1 MEKYVSKFDGC
12 VYVLTQSMVMEDGE
26 LRSEDKTLIWRDAP
40 CGLEEAC
47 DHNIPHTEFVDFYYG
62 EPNEEDTEYYIKEYW
77 KKKLADKQT
86 DVVEKKVEVVEKQPK
101 VVAELPVCF
110 VNMIAACLTTI
121 QEHDLLDLVYGKFA
135 SVDEKETVRDDLE
148 FVLREFCDVL
158 QELDE
163 DTVIVKK

>member
-1 MEKYVSKFDGC
+1 MKDYVSKFDGC
-12 VYVLTQSMVMEDGE
+12 VYTLTESMAMEDGE
-26 LRSEDKTLIWRDAP
+26 LRTEGKTLIWRDAP
-40 CGLEEAC
+40 CGLDEAWEN
-47 DHNIPHTEFVDFYYG
+47 DIPPTEFVGFYYG
-62 EPNEEDTEYYIKEYW
+62 EPNEEDTEYYIREYW
-77 KKKLADKQT
+77 KNKVVDKPI
-86 DVVEKKVEVVEKQPK
+86 DVVKKKPEVVT
-101 VVAELPVCF
+101 ELPVCF

>member
-1 MEKYVSKFDGC
+1 MYQYVSKFDGC
-12 VYVLTQSMVMEDGE
+12 VYTLTESMVMEDGE
-26 LRSEDKTLIWRDAP
+26 LRSEGKTLIWRDAP
-40 CGLEEAC
+40 CGLEEAWE
-47 DHNIPHTEFVDFYYG
+47 HNMPHTEFIGFYYG
-62 EPNEEDTEYYIKEYW
+62 DPEDEYTEDYIQDYW
-77 KKKLADKQT
+77 KKKVAGKKIES
-86 DVVEKKVEVVEKQPK
+86 VEKKQE

-148 FVLREFCDVL
+148 TVLREFCDNL

-163 DTVIVKK
+163 DTIIVKK

>member
-1 MEKYVSKFDGC
+1 MSKYVSRFDGC
-12 VYVLTQSMVMEDGE
+12 VYELTESMVMEDGE
-26 LRSEDKTLIWRDAP
+26 LRSEGKNLIWRDAP
-40 CGLEEAC
+40 CGLEEAWE
-47 DHNIPHTEFVDFYYG
+47 HNLPHTEFVGFYYG
-62 EPNEEDTEYYIKEYW
+62 EPNDEDTEDYIKDYW
-77 KKKLADKQT
+77 
-86 DVVEKKVEVVEKQPK
+86 EKKVAEKKQN
-101 VVAELPVCF
+101 VVAELPICF

-135 SVDEKETVRDDLE
+135 SVDEKEEVRDDLE

>member
-1 MEKYVSKFDGC
+1 MDKYVSKFDGC
-12 VYVLTQSMVMEDGE
+12 VYTLTESMVMEDGE
-26 LRSEDKTLIWRDAP
+26 LRSEGKTLIWRDAP
-40 CGLEEAC
+40 CGLEEAW
-47 DHNIPHTEFVDFYYG
+47 DQGIPHTEFVGFYYG
-62 EPNEEDTEYYIKEYW
+62 DPEDEYTEEYIQDYW
-77 KKKLADKQT
+77 EKKVADKKT
-86 DVVEKKVEVVEKQPK
+86 ESVEKKQE

>member
-1 MEKYVSKFDGC
+1 MKYISKFDGC
-12 VYVLTQSMVMEDGE
+12 VYELTRSMVMEGGK
-26 LRSEDKTLIWRDAP
+26 LRDEDKTLIWRDAP
-40 CGLEEAC
+40 CGLEEAWEN
-47 DHNIPHTEFVDFYYG
+47 DVAPTEFVGFYYG
-62 EPNEEDTEYYIKEYW
+62 DPNEEDTEEYIKDYW
-77 KKKLADKQT
+77 KKKVVDKQT
-86 DVVEKKVEVVEKQPK
+86 DVVEKKSDT
-101 VVAELPVCF
+101 VAELPVCF

>member
-1 MEKYVSKFDGC
+1 MNEYVSKFDGC
-12 VYVLTQSMVMEDGE
+12 VYTLTQSMAMENGKMC
-26 LRSEDKTLIWRDAP
+26 SEDKTLIWRDAP
-40 CGLEEAC
+40 CGLDEAWEN
-47 DHNIPHTEFVDFYYG
+47 NIPPTEFVGFYYG

-77 KKKLADKQT
+77 KTKVVDKNT
-86 DVVEKKVEVVEKQPK
+86 DVVEKKPD
-101 VVAELPVCF
+101 VVAELPICF

-148 FVLREFCDVL
+148 TVLREFCDVL

-163 DTVIVKK
+163 DTIIMKK

>member
-1 MEKYVSKFDGC
+1 MYQYVSKFDGC
-12 VYVLTQSMVMEDGE
+12 VYTLTESMGMEDGE

-40 CGLEEAC
+40 CGLEEAWE
-47 DHNIPHTEFVDFYYG
+47 HNLPHTEFVGFYYG
-62 EPNEEDTEYYIKEYW
+62 EANDEDTEHYIEEYW
-77 KKKLADKQT
+77 KKKIASKKT
-86 DVVEKKVEVVEKQPK
+86 DVVEKKQN

-135 SVDEKETVRDDLE
+135 SVDEKETSRDDLE
-148 FVLREFCDVL
+148 TVLREFCDVL

>member
-1 MEKYVSKFDGC
+1 MSKYVSKFDGC
-12 VYVLTQSMVMEDGE
+12 VYELTQSMAMENGK
-26 LRSEDKTLIWRDAP
+26 LCSEDKTLIWRDAP
-40 CGLEEAC
+40 CGLDEAWEN
-47 DHNIPHTEFVDFYYG
+47 HIPPTEFVGFYFG
-62 EPNEEDTEYYIKEYW
+62 EPNEENTEYYIKKYW
-77 KKKLADKQT
+77 GKKIVDNQS
-86 DVVEKKVEVVEKQPK
+86 DIVEKKTEVVKKKPE
-101 VVAELPVCF
+101 VVAELPICF
-110 VNMIAACLTTI
+110 VNMISACLTTI

>member
-1 MEKYVSKFDGC
+1 MSKYVSKFDGC
-12 VYVLTQSMVMEDGE
+12 VYELTKSMVMEDGE
-26 LRSEDKTLIWRDAP
+26 LRTEDKTLIWREAP
-40 CGLEEAC
+40 CGLDEAW
-47 DHNIPHTEFVDFYYG
+47 DNNIPPTEFVGFYYG
-62 EPNEEDTEYYIKEYW
+62 EPNEEDTEYYIREYW
-77 KKKLADKQT
+77 KKKVVDKP
-86 DVVEKKVEVVEKQPK
+86 VEVVEKK
-101 VVAELPVCF
+101 SDVVAELPICF

-163 DTVIVKK
+163 DTVIAKK

>member
-1 MEKYVSKFDGC
+1 MTNYVSKFDGC
-12 VYVLTQSMVMEDGE
+12 VYTLTESMVMEDGKLCTE
-26 LRSEDKTLIWRDAP
+26 GKTLIWRDAP
-40 CGLEEAC
+40 CGLEEAWE
-47 DHNIPHTEFVDFYYG
+47 HNMPHTEFIGFYYG
-62 EPNEEDTEYYIKEYW
+62 DPNAEDTEYYIEEYW
-77 KKKLADKQT
+77 KKKIAN
-86 DVVEKKVEVVEKQPK
+86 KKTEVVEKTTQIVEKKQK

-135 SVDEKETVRDDLE
+135 SVDEKEASRDDLE
-148 FVLREFCDVL
+148 TVLREFCDVL

>member
-1 MEKYVSKFDGC
+1 MNEYVSKFDGC
-12 VYVLTQSMVMEDGE
+12 VYTLTQSMAMENGE
-26 LRSEDKTLIWRDAP
+26 LRDEDKTLIWRDAP
-40 CGLEEAC
+40 CGLDEAWEN
-47 DHNIPHTEFVDFYYG
+47 NIPPTEFVGFYFG
-62 EPNEEDTEYYIKEYW
+62 EPNEEDTEYYIKKYW
-77 KKKLADKQT
+77 EKKLVDKQI

>member
-1 MEKYVSKFDGC
+1 MSKYVSKFDGC
-12 VYVLTQSMVMEDGE
+12 VYELTQSMAMENGK
-26 LRSEDKTLIWRDAP
+26 LCSEDKTLIWRDAP
-40 CGLEEAC
+40 CGLDEAWEN
-47 DHNIPHTEFVDFYYG
+47 NIPPTEFVGFYFG
-62 EPNEEDTEYYIKEYW
+62 EPNEEDTEYYIREYW
-77 KKKLADKQT
+77 KNKVVDKPI
-86 DVVEKKVEVVEKQPK
+86 EVVKKKPE
-101 VVAELPVCF
+101 VVTELPVCF

-163 DTVIVKK
+163 DTVIVEK